1 MTTHQ
6 CKISPEGMAW
16 PLIALLDRGDSKS
29 RRVAEEQILALCQFY
44 EDNKPEE
51 KEEEEQA

>member
-6 CKISPEGMAW
+6 CKMSPEGMAKS
-16 PLIALLDRGDSKS
+16 LIMLLERSDSEG

-44 EDNKPEE
+44 EDNKPDD
-51 KEEEEQA
+51 KEAEQA